1 MNIFSLLLAALTLG
15 APQPAEQIQ
24 PQLVR
29 TGELYS
35 FRYVE
40 EADIIVSEIHT
51 DDGNT
56 WTVEDFVA
64 PRGSRLVITFD
75 TNGTQDPR
83 DDLPLQIVAVSD
95 FYAGR

>member
-15 APQPAEQIQ
+15 APQPAEQT

-29 TGELYS
+29 TGELYA
-35 FRYVE
+35 FHYE
-40 EADIIVSEIHT
+40 EQIDAIVSEIHT

-95 FYAGR
+95 FYVER

>member
-1 MNIFSLLLAALTLG
+1 MNILSLLLSGLMLI
-15 APQPAEQIQ
+15 APQAQPAEPQI
-24 PQLVR
+24 VR

-35 FRYVE
+35 FRYE
-40 EADIIVSEIHT
+40 EQIDAIVSEIHT
-51 DDGNT
+51 DDGNK

-83 DDLPLQIVAVSD
+83 DGLPLQIVAVSD
-95 FYAGR
+95 FYVER